1 MARSSSG
8 AFSRPLV
15 RELDVSPAVL
25 RRLAARF
32 PERYPVLFDSAAEG
46 PLSQASVLVAEP
58 RAALWLDAD
67 GHLGADG
74 VVPRGTTFLSALE
87 NWWLSER
94 EPVPPRLECPGR
106 RVSHLSLKDDQRGGI
121 GFRIICMVRSDRR
134 DSGVKTQHP
143 NRCRAS
149 ATCADY
155 RAGYGRSTPPIHRH
169 RRGSRRTLG
178 ASS

>member
-8 AFSRPLV
+8 VFSRPLV

-67 GHLGADG
+67 GHLGAEG
-74 VVPRGTTFLSALE
+74 VVPRDRKST
-87 NWWLSER
+87 
-94 EPVPPRLECPGR
+94 RLNS
-106 RVSHLSLKDDQRGGI
+106 SHLVISYAVFCLK
-121 GFRIICMVRSDRR
+121 
-134 DSGVKTQHP
+134 KKK
-143 NRCRAS
+143 
-149 ATCADY
+149 
-155 RAGYGRSTPPIHRH
+155 
-169 RRGSRRTLG
+169 
-178 ASS
+178 